1 MGATLVGFLR
11 QGSDGSTRDSS
22 SLVRVTPTTLRTV
35 FLRLRELVPIL
46 LGIAL
51 LASLIKV
58 SLAFVGKDLGYD
70 EAYNL
75 QVVDSLVGV
84 GRYATFGVTRGFGPW
99 DFDPQITTGF
109 PLLLVLTPV
118 WWASSGSLVMV
129 RLLMLLIFVIYV
141 LGLVILSRGATQRL
155 LTVGAMAAPVL
166 LVTPGY
172 FGGALGELP
181 AATLVL
187 WFLIAAR
194 AGRLKTAAL
203 LIGLAVQTKFLVVVV
218 AVPALFSL
226 VWLGVREYPRPA
238 RCSLGLMIMAA
249 SPTVL
254 FEFWRLIAF
263 GGLAGYRGSLDEL
276 FAFFRYQSNS
286 LADPVVPGGSVAQ
299 ALNRMLQL
307 LTPSAWLAVLLL
319 SANSLLALLSWRRT
333 APMSESAESMRV
345 TLITHSAVLAGS
357 LLMAT
362 LWAFQSSQG
371 AVRQVT
377 PSVLIGIPAL
387 VVIAK
392 SGVSRSQREHLAVWI
407 FAATTLI
414 ASAAASTLSSGWR
427 LDVDPFSDEQR
438 QVLSVISQTQPRSIR
453 AVGWWQFPE
462 YQLFARLPATQ
473 WIEPTDQ
480 IALLDAGLR
489 EGGSV
494 TAGEFLKEC
503 EEVLL
508 STSSVVVCR
517 PVVPSYAQLEDLNV
531 VAWGE
536 QDAVLGETSNPQPSG
551 FGGLWVMIEPED
563 PRALLAMQVLIDGSQ
578 IEVGE
583 ISTDGTVITA
593 LVPPSVYRTPGRH
606 VIELRNAI
614 SGQVIPVGEFT
625 L

>member
-1 MGATLVGFLR
+1 M
-11 QGSDGSTRDSS
+11 
-22 SLVRVTPTTLRTV
+22 TPTTLRTL
-35 FLRLRELVPIL
+35 FLRLKDLVPIL
-46 LGIAL
+46 LGIAF
-51 LASLIKV
+51 LASLIKN
-58 SLAFVGKDLGYD
+58 SLAFVGRDLGYD

-75 QVVDSLVGV
+75 QVVDSLVGA

-129 RLLMLLIFVIYV
+129 RLLMLLVFVIYV
-141 LGLVILSRGATQRL
+141 LGLVILSRGATQRV

-166 LVTPGY
+166 LMTPSY

-194 AGRLKTAAL
+194 AGRLTTAAL
-203 LIGLAVQTKFLVVVV
+203 LIGLAVQTKFLVVVI
-218 AVPALFSL
+218 AVPALLSL
-226 VWLGVREYPRPA
+226 VWLGVRRSPRPV
-238 RCSLGLMIMAA
+238 RFSLGLLIAAA
-249 SPTVL
+249 SPTVV
-254 FEFWRLIAF
+254 FELWRLIAL
-263 GGLAGYRGSLDEL
+263 GGVAGYRRSIDEL
-276 FAFFRYQSNS
+276 LAFFTYQSNS
-286 LADPVVPGGSVAQ
+286 LADPVASDGSVVQ
-299 ALNRMLQL
+299 ALSRMLQL
-307 LTPSAWLAVLLL
+307 LTPGAWLAVLLL
-319 SANSLLALLSWRRT
+319 SASSVLALLSWRRT
-333 APMSESAESMRV
+333 PPMNELSERMWV
-345 TLITHSAVLAGS
+345 TMITHSAVLAGS

-362 LWAFQSSQG
+362 LWAFQSTQG
-371 AVRQVT
+371 AVRQIT
-377 PSVLIGIPAL
+377 PSVLVGIPAL

-392 SGVSRSQREHLAVWI
+392 SDVSRSRRDRHAVWI
-407 FAATTLI
+407 FATTTLF
-414 ASAAASTLSSGWR
+414 ASAAVSTLSSGWR
-427 LDVDPFSDEQR
+427 LDVDPFSNEQR
-438 QVLSVISQTQPRSIR
+438 QVFSVISQTQPKSVR

-480 IALLDAGLR
+480 IAILDAGLR
-489 EGGSV
+489 EGGRVAAS
-494 TAGEFLKEC
+494 EFLREC

-508 STSSVVVCR
+508 STSSVVLCR
-517 PVVPSYAQLEDLNV
+517 PVVPSYAQLEDLKV

-536 QDAVLGETSNPQPSG
+536 QNAVLGATSNPQPGG

-583 ISTDGTVITA
+583 ISTDGSVITA
-593 LVPPSVYRTPGRH
+593 LVPPSIYRTPGRH

-614 SGQVIPVGEFT
+614 TGQVIPVGEFT